1 MKNIKKRDVLETISL
16 LIEGNDFVA
25 AQCSRAK
32 VTENMPDILQQCQ
45 EMAIILGNCLES
57 FGEEGEKLV
66 PVLEA
71 YCEEIYQI
79 SQNSQ
84 KEVNEN
90 VCKNIAKTTVE
101 QLADLKRSIIE
112 YIPDDKLEIVFLPY
126 KASMWDSLE
135 SVWRAAADD
144 PECDAYVVP
153 IPYFEKNQQG
163 ELAVMHYEGNQFPD
177 DVPVVH
183 YMDYNL
189 VERKPDVA
197 FIHNPYDKYNYVT
210 SIHPAYYVTELK
222 KYVGKVAYIPY
233 FVSPEPNPD
242 SIEVQKQ
249 KKGFVIQPGVMDS
262 DLVFVQSD
270 AMKKL
275 YVNILEKEIPN
286 ISREYWENKIF
297 GLGSPKL
304 DRVHNTKRNDDLL
317 SSEWYSLIY
326 DSKGNRKKV
335 ILYNTS
341 LHDLLNQKNM
351 MEKISDTL
359 TFFKEREDCVLWW
372 RPHPLYESTLA
383 SMIPGLLP
391 VYRKIVEDYRAEK
404 WGILDEGEDL
414 DWAIAETDAY
424 YGDGSSVVE
433 LYKEAGKPVLCQDT
447 RVKNAVDEEVE
458 IPIWPCAFCV
468 DGDDI
473 WFVHGKINIFGKY
486 NKKSRKLEEIQTIP
500 DERVFQDTLYQ
511 EIYKQGDKIYL
522 IPAWAKEIAIYD
534 IVKRKFSKIKLNK
547 GEKYINKLK
556 FGKCI
561 VFEQVLYCIPCY
573 YEAIVK
579 IDLNTQEITYINLYN
594 YTKKGIS
601 VYLGDGVLFER
612 KIIGPW
618 NLSNQLFV
626 LDLKSEKIELIS
638 IGGKEKQ
645 YSKINKIG
653 NNLVLYDENSKNVL
667 SISIRKKAIN
677 NKINVKFEYSKL
689 STLAGNILVMDACAT
704 EQVVCLDENGKVKYE
719 SIGKPRNKGVFENSY
734 CFGITSIK
742 GTEYAYF
749 DTTNYLLYIMDGI
762 NINEQ
767 FDWKF
772 LKIGVNQIK
781 ELLGEKLENIENE
794 NDILN
799 LKELVCKN
807 LFGTGIV
814 KKEIN
819 SGEMIKNHI
828 KQDL

>member
-197 FIHNPYDKYNYVT
+197 FINNPYDKYNYVT

-404 WGILDEGEDL
+404 WVML
-414 DWAIAETDAY
+414 
-424 YGDGSSVVE
+424 
-433 LYKEAGKPVLCQDT
+433 EAG
-447 RVKNAVDEEVE
+447 
-458 IPIWPCAFCV
+458 
-468 DGDDI
+468 
-473 WFVHGKINIFGKY
+473 
-486 NKKSRKLEEIQTIP
+486 
-500 DERVFQDTLYQ
+500 
-511 EIYKQGDKIYL
+511 
-522 IPAWAKEIAIYD
+522 
-534 IVKRKFSKIKLNK
+534 
-547 GEKYINKLK
+547 
-556 FGKCI
+556 
-561 VFEQVLYCIPCY
+561 
-573 YEAIVK
+573 
-579 IDLNTQEITYINLYN
+579 
-594 YTKKGIS
+594 
-601 VYLGDGVLFER
+601 
-612 KIIGPW
+612 
-618 NLSNQLFV
+618 
-626 LDLKSEKIELIS
+626 
-638 IGGKEKQ
+638 
-645 YSKINKIG
+645 
-653 NNLVLYDENSKNVL
+653 
-667 SISIRKKAIN
+667 
-677 NKINVKFEYSKL
+677 
-689 STLAGNILVMDACAT
+689 
-704 EQVVCLDENGKVKYE
+704 
-719 SIGKPRNKGVFENSY
+719 
-734 CFGITSIK
+734 
-742 GTEYAYF
+742 
-749 DTTNYLLYIMDGI
+749 
-762 NINEQ
+762 
-767 FDWKF
+767 
-772 LKIGVNQIK
+772 
-781 ELLGEKLENIENE
+781 
-794 NDILN
+794 
-799 LKELVCKN
+799 
-807 LFGTGIV
+807 
-814 KKEIN
+814 
-819 SGEMIKNHI
+819 
-828 KQDL
+828 

>member
-351 MEKISDTL
+351 MEKIYL
-359 TFFKEREDCVLWW
+359 T
-372 RPHPLYESTLA
+372 
-383 SMIPGLLP
+383 
-391 VYRKIVEDYRAEK
+391 
-404 WGILDEGEDL
+404 
-414 DWAIAETDAY
+414 
-424 YGDGSSVVE
+424 
-433 LYKEAGKPVLCQDT
+433 
-447 RVKNAVDEEVE
+447 
-458 IPIWPCAFCV
+458 
-468 DGDDI
+468 
-473 WFVHGKINIFGKY
+473 
-486 NKKSRKLEEIQTIP
+486 
-500 DERVFQDTLYQ
+500 
-511 EIYKQGDKIYL
+511 
-522 IPAWAKEIAIYD
+522 
-534 IVKRKFSKIKLNK
+534 
-547 GEKYINKLK
+547 
-556 FGKCI
+556 
-561 VFEQVLYCIPCY
+561 
-573 YEAIVK
+573 
-579 IDLNTQEITYINLYN
+579 
-594 YTKKGIS
+594 
-601 VYLGDGVLFER
+601 
-612 KIIGPW
+612 
-618 NLSNQLFV
+618 
-626 LDLKSEKIELIS
+626 
-638 IGGKEKQ
+638 
-645 YSKINKIG
+645 
-653 NNLVLYDENSKNVL
+653 
-667 SISIRKKAIN
+667 
-677 NKINVKFEYSKL
+677 
-689 STLAGNILVMDACAT
+689 
-704 EQVVCLDENGKVKYE
+704 
-719 SIGKPRNKGVFENSY
+719 
-734 CFGITSIK
+734 
-742 GTEYAYF
+742 
-749 DTTNYLLYIMDGI
+749 
-762 NINEQ
+762 
-767 FDWKF
+767 
-772 LKIGVNQIK
+772 
-781 ELLGEKLENIENE
+781 
-794 NDILN
+794 
-799 LKELVCKN
+799 
-807 LFGTGIV
+807 
-814 KKEIN
+814 
-819 SGEMIKNHI
+819 
-828 KQDL
+828 